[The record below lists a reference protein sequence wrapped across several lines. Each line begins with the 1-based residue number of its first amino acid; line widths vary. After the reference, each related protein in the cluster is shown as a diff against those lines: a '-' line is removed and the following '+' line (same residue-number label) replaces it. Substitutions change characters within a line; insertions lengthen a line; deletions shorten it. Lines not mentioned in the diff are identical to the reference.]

1 MIAFQRDRIAGWE
14 GPVRNSA
21 RCLATFPIVDQ
32 GRRFAAFAL
41 TSLLSLLASPVCQ
54 AQVSTTYSYNSS
66 NQVTQAI
73 SSTGTGVQYQYD
85 AAGNTLSV
93 NPITPQALS
102 SGTPDT
108 VNFSTAGA
116 AASLSLTITAG
127 QPVVLTES
135 ALTTSPSNSA
145 VTVNVYNSAGIL
157 VASFNTASSNSVDL
171 SNLPAGTYTVVVV
184 PSRGTTGSLQLAL
197 NAGSSGSSGG
207 SDETD
212 VPLPTWALFAL
223 GAALFGIGQ
232 RATRRQR
239 RAA

>member
-1 MIAFQRDRIAGWE
+1 MMAFQRDRIAGCE
-14 GPVRNSA
+14 GVVRNSA
-21 RCLATFPIVDQ
+21 RCRTAFPIVDQ
-32 GRRFAAFAL
+32 WLRFAVFAL
-41 TSLLSLLASPVCQ
+41 TGVLSLLASPVCQ

-73 SSTGTGVQYQYD
+73 SSTGAGVQYQYD
-85 AAGNTLSV
+85 DAGNMLSV
-93 NPITPQALS
+93 NAITPQALS

-116 AASLSLTITAG
+116 AAPLSLTITAG

-184 PSRGTTGSLQLAL
+184 PSSGATGSLQLAL
-197 NAGSSGSSGG
+197 NAGSSGD

-212 VPLPTWALFAL
+212 VPLPSWALFAL
-223 GAALFGIGQ
+223 GATLFGIGQ
-232 RATRRQR
+232 RAARRQR
-239 RAA
+239 RTV